1 MAFMANTSSRVS
13 EFQMIC
19 FPGIQS
25 WQHWLSIPLACLFLI
40 GLAANSSLLI
50 TIYSAP
56 SLHQPMYYFLCFL
69 AFVDLSITLSVTP
82 KALTILWFD
91 LQTTSLAACFSQM
104 YIIYVCQ
111 GMQSSIFMFLAYDR
125 YIAIC
130 NPLRYSSII
139 TKSLTSKAASLM
151 LTSSAVF
158 SLPFPLLASKLHY
171 CENNKVEHC
180 FCENLPVAQLACDSH
195 TVSSFYSLGMLTIFL
210 GFNTAVMAYS
220 YIMIIQAVL
229 RLRSSKAAFKALST
243 CGSHLILIGFF
254 YITMIAAATTNRA
267 EQSMPKF
274 AHILLTVLQYLAPP
288 AFHPV
293 VYGICTQEI
302 RHTFQKL
309 LARKRHSFPRKRNW
323 RTIQLLWNQGK

>member
-1 MAFMANTSSRVS
+1 MAAMTNTSSRIS
-13 EFQMIC
+13 EFQLIC

-25 WQHWLSIPLACLFLI
+25 WQHWLSIPLACLFLVS
-40 GLAANSSLLI
+40 LAANSSLLI

-56 SLHQPMYYFLCFL
+56 GLYQPMYFFLCLL
-69 AFVDLSITLSVTP
+69 AFVDLSITLSISP

-104 YIIYVCQ
+104 YLIYVFQ

-130 NPLRYSSII
+130 NPLRYTSII
-139 TKSLTSKAASLM
+139 TNSLTIKLAPLLLA
-151 LTSSAVF
+151 SSAVF

-171 CENNKVEHC
+171 CVDNKVEHC
-180 FCENLPVAQLACDSH
+180 FCENLPVAQLACDSKI
-195 TVSSFYSLGMLTIFL
+195 VSSFYSLGILIIFL

-220 YIMIIQAVL
+220 YIMIIRAVL
-229 RLRSSKAAFKALST
+229 RIGSSRAAFKAFNTSS
-243 CGSHLILIGFF
+243 SHLILIGFF
-254 YITMIAAATTNRA
+254 YVTMIAAATSNRA

-274 AHILLTVLQYLAPP
+274 ARVLLTVLQYLAPP

-293 VYGICTQEI
+293 VYGIRTQEI
-302 RHTFQKL
+302 QHAFQKF
-309 LARKRHSFPRKRNW
+309 LAKNRQSLPRKNNCRI
-323 RTIQLLWNQGK
+323 IQIQWH